1 MKLFKGIYK
10 GTELVVI
17 GGAIILASIGYDAA
31 PLLRGFGVMIVAFG
45 AFRLTQL
52 EKY

>member
-10 GTELVVI
+10 GTELVAI
-17 GGAIILASIGYDAA
+17 GGAIILASICYGDP
-31 PLLRGFGVMIVAFG
+31 PLARGFGVMIVAFG
-45 AFRLTQL
+45 AFRITQL